1 MAQIFHLK
9 NTLIRVNE
17 LKAIHIIETEDNI
30 DIKLKV
36 IQRKSREE
44 IGQINRK
51 TNNSLL
57 GFGRSYTLEDF
68 IEPGAYIT

>member
-1 MAQIFHLK
+1 M
-9 NTLIRVNE
+9 
-17 LKAIHIIETEDNI
+17 HIIETEDSI

-68 IEPGAYIT
+68 IEPGANIT